1 MGYYSWI
8 RQRNGLPMSYALVA
22 RGVVLVVVAVAS
34 YAAGHTRSN
43 IRGNKAKDE
52 AVRKMREEN
61 EQERAQARA
70 FFDSI
75 VANNANIEA
84 ALASILENPP
94 TSRADV
100 VDRLRTHG
108 VLEVLIAN
116 IMTKLDAKGF
126 FKAT

>member
-1 MGYYSWI
+1 
-8 RQRNGLPMSYALVA
+8 
-22 RGVVLVVVAVAS
+22 
-34 YAAGHTRSN
+34 
-43 IRGNKAKDE
+43 
-52 AVRKMREEN
+52 MREEN